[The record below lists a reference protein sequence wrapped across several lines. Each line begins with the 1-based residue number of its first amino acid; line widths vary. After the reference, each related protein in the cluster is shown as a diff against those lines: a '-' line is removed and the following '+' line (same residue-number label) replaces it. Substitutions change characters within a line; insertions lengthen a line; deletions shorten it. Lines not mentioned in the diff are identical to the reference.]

1 MASIVEVCPYGA
13 SVERGERS
21 KEYVAT
27 IFEADSYKPAS
38 QWLVRQSKGFSD
50 RGAALA
56 WVRKQLG
63 GVAPAYRAQVRTK
76 GRSESA
82 TFPNRKE
89 AEHWAASI
97 ETAIRE
103 GKHFPHA
110 AAKRTSF
117 DALAEDY
124 IKTVLA
130 DFDETEKKQRARQ
143 LEWWAQHF
151 HGLSVAEITSTVISK
166 ARDACA
172 AETFTRGKPRK
183 DKKSGEMVQPK
194 AYKRSG
200 ATVNRYIASL
210 SHALSFAVKERRLID
225 RNPVSDI
232 SRKKESRGRTR
243 FLSDDERTALLDAC
257 AKSEWAPL
265 HALVLLAITTG
276 ARRGELTSLQWA
288 DVDLKTGRA
297 LVRETKNG
305 EQRTLPLAGKALE
318 ALRALKLNNSKR
330 SAYVFPTPTV
340 TLNPKTGKPELDAPY
355 EYFDGHWYTA
365 LQAAGIKN
373 FRFHDLRH
381 TTASILAEQGC
392 SLLEIADVLGHKTL
406 AMVKRYSH
414 LVIDHKAK
422 VIERMVAAK
431 GL

>member
-1 MASIVEVCPYGA
+1 MASIQKVP
-13 SVERGERS
+13 STR
-21 KEYVAT
+21 
-27 IFEADSYKPAS
+27 D
-38 QWLVRQSKGFSD
+38 
-50 RGAALA
+50 
-56 WVRKQLG
+56 G
-63 GVAPAYRAQVRTK
+63 GKFAYRAQVRVK
-76 GRSESA
+76 GRSSESA

-89 AEHWAASI
+89 AEQWAASI
-97 ETAIRE
+97 ESAIRE

-130 DFDETEKKQRARQ
+130 DFDDTEKASRTRH
-143 LEWWAQHF
+143 LEWWSNQFA
-151 HGLSVAEITSTVISK
+151 GLSVAEITGTAVSK
-166 ARDACA
+166 GRDACA

-183 DKKSGEMVQPK
+183 DKKTDQMVMPK
-194 AYKRSG
+194 EHKRSG
-200 ATVNRYIASL
+200 ATVNRYMATL
-210 SHALSFAVKERRLID
+210 SHALSFAVKERRLLD

-232 SRKKESRGRTR
+232 SRKSESRGRTR
-243 FLSDDERTALLDAC
+243 FLSDDERAALLDAC
-257 AKSEWAPL
+257 AKHEGWAPL

-276 ARRGELTSLQWA
+276 ARRGELLSLQWT

-318 ALRALKLNNSKR
+318 ALRQLKLKNSAR
-330 SAYVFPTPTV
+330 SAYVFPAPTV
-340 TLNPKTGKPELDAPY
+340 VLNPKTGKPELDAPY
-355 EYFDGHWYTA
+355 EYFDGHWYIA
-365 LQAAGIKN
+365 LEAADITN

-381 TTASILAEQGC
+381 TTASMLAAQGC

-414 LVIDHKAK
+414 LVVDHKAK
-422 VIERMVAAK
+422 VIERLVVAK